1 MQIFTI
7 GYGNRP
13 IGDFLNLLR
22 HYSINLLVDVRS
34 IPYSRFQVNFRK
46 QALQKHLESVGIG
59 YLYLGEALGG
69 KKVDP
74 DCLVNGKPDL
84 DCLLKKEPFLHALD
98 QVAAQCGSG
107 VHLAL
112 MCAELRPE
120 NCHRNW
126 MLAPPLEARGFELL
140 HIDEHGGL
148 KTTGEVNGWFLS

>member
-7 GYGNRP
+7 GYGNRA
-13 IGDFLNLLR
+13 ISDFLDLLR
-22 HYSINLLVDVRS
+22 HYSIQLLVDTRS

-46 QALQKHLESVGIG
+46 QALQKHMEGAGVG

-84 DCLLKKEPFLHALD
+84 NCLLKKESFVAALD
-98 QVAAQCGSG
+98 QVAAQSSSG
-107 VHLAL
+107 VLLAL

-120 NCHRNW
+120 SCHRAW
-126 MLAPPLEARGFELL
+126 MLAPALESRGFEVL
-140 HIDEHGGL
+140 HIDERGSL
-148 KTTGEVNGWFLS
+148 KTTREVTGWLG